1 MNEILSLFFPFSG
14 VKNKSPPK
22 IGATLTKLVPPYLF
36 PYFLAPKLVP
46 CYLFPHFY
54 RNYKIGAALTKLV
67 PPYIFTYFLKIGA
80 ALHIYLFSKKI
91 KYRQN
96 HFYFL
101 VASSENLYGSIG
113 FFSC

>member
-22 IGATLTKLVPPYLF
+22 IGATLPISLF
-36 PYFLAPKLVP
+36 SCP
-46 CYLFPHFY
+46 
-54 RNYKIGAALTKLV
+54 KIGAMLPISSFLSKLQNWCR
-67 PPYIFTYFLKIGA
+67 PYKISA
-80 ALHIYLFSKKI
+80 AIHIYLFSKKI

>member
-22 IGATLTKLVPPYLF
+22 IGATPKLVPPYLF

-54 RNYKIGAALTKLV
+54 RNYKIGAAL
-67 PPYIFTYFLKIGA
+67 P
-80 ALHIYLFSKKI
+80 IYLFSKKI

-96 HFYFL
+96 YFYFL